1 MDGVSQVFVFIAL
14 FSTWL
19 QHYVTVAF
27 KLETPERQYFPVE
40 IKYFTT
46 RCDCSFLTTKLLRD
60 STF

>member
-27 KLETPERQYFPVE
+27 KLETPERQYFLVE
-40 IKYFTT
+40 IKY
-46 RCDCSFLTTKLLRD
+46 LE
-60 STF
+60 